1 MPPDIFEFWSR
12 MPRGANIHPDDQ
24 PIFDRLNPKKHGFQL
39 GCLPASFNGP
49 LRTAGLILLYL
60 SPGFEGHE
68 VRDAKTPEWQD
79 YYFRRWQGNEP
90 IRADASWVKSRTA
103 YFGNWEDLRHSAV
116 LNIGVSLKNI
126 QGLFCL
132 GSTSK

>member
-12 MPRGANIHPDDQ
+12 MPLGANIHPDDQ

-49 LRTAGLILLYL
+49 LTDSSPNTSLS

-68 VRDAKTPEWQD
+68 VRDAKTPECQD
-79 YYFRRWQGNEP
+79 YYFRRCNEP
-90 IRADASWVKSRTA
+90 IRADASWAKSRTA
-103 YFGNWEDLRHSAV
+103 CFGNWEDLRHKVAV
-116 LNIGVSLKNI
+116 RLSLKNI
-126 QGLFCL
+126 QRLFCL